1 MMLKVGLTGNIG
13 SGKSTVVK
21 IFSILGIPVFHAD
34 YEAKLL
40 YRDEEVKKAVK
51 KHFGDQIL
59 NAQNEVDFKLLAQ
72 VVFNDPESLR
82 QINTIIHPL
91 VFNRY
96 NEWLKLHQAY
106 SYTIHEAAVI
116 FENQLEH
123 HYDLIINVTAPSEV
137 RMKRVMQRDN
147 VTSEQFYARAG
158 KQLPDNEKNNRSDRI
173 IYNDGQQFLI
183 PQIMNIHN
191 DLIKR

>member
-1 MMLKVGLTGNIG
+1 MMIKVGLTGNIG

-40 YRDEEVKKAVK
+40 YKDAEVKKALK
-51 KHFGDQIL
+51 KHFGEQIF
-59 NAQNEVDFKLLAQ
+59 NAQNEVDFKLLAH
-72 VVFNDPESLR
+72 VVFNNPESLR
-82 QINTIIHPL
+82 LINEIIHPL
-91 VFNRY
+91 VFKRY
-96 NEWLKLHQAY
+96 NEWLKLHQEY

-123 HYDLIINVTAPSEV
+123 HYDLIINVTAPSAV
-137 RMKRVMQRDN
+137 RKKRVMQRDN
-147 VTSEQFYARAG
+147 VTAEQFYARAS
-158 KQLPDNEKNNRSDRI
+158 KQLPDSEKNNRSDRI
-173 IYNDGQQFLI
+173 IYNGGRQFLI